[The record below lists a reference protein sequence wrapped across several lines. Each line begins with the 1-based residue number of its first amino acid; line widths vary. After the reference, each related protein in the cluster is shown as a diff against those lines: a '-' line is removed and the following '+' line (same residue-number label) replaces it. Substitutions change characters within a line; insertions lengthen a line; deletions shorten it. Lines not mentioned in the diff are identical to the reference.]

1 MFSGNSENLI
11 LNLNDSSK
19 SDYKIKIEKIF
30 SRIKKDELVLILMN
44 NSFESFFGFHVGLEN
59 EISMILLDYSVN
71 EDVLKNILELYHP
84 QWLWLPHEKTFSSTE
99 SYVLLNYRLNRSE
112 YLSSINISKY
122 RNLLLSTSGSTGS
135 PKFVRISYEN
145 LYANAHS
152 ISTYLNIKKT
162 DVTITNLPLSY
173 SFGLSVVNS
182 HLLAGSKV
190 VFTDY
195 SVVQKEFWDLVKE
208 HKVTSLFGVP
218 YTFEILDKMRFFRM
232 DLPHLRLIGQAGGR
246 MNPLLQEKYIAFCTQ
261 KGIEYYTMYGQTEAT
276 ARMSFVPPH
285 MAKEKLGSIG
295 IPIPGGR
302 FELRDENNQ
311 VIEATDS
318 VGELVYL
325 GPNVSLGYATCRED
339 LMKGD
344 ENEGLLYTGDL
355 ARRDNDGYYYL
366 VGRKN
371 RFLKLFGN
379 RVSLQDLED
388 KLQEL
393 GIESVCGGTD
403 DKLIAYTT
411 VADKMEFISTW
422 LSDVT
427 AIHRSAFEVKYID
440 RIPRNSSGK
449 ILYKELFGE

>member
-1 MFSGNSENLI
+1 MNVPFCSEFNSNFNVDSDFKSRVFLSSEVSIGSLCFIICSKKSELISILYDLLSIQATSILLEGKQFSSNNDLI
-11 LNLNDSSK
+11 QAFQPNFIFLSKEISCDFDLGTLIHESDRYFIFQTKFESSK
-19 SDYKIKIEKIF
+19 
-30 SRIKKDELVLILMN
+30 N
-44 NSFESFFGFHVGLEN
+44 
-59 EISMILLDYSVN
+59 
-71 EDVLKNILELYHP
+71 LKSLGA
-84 QWLWLPHEKTFSSTE
+84 
-99 SYVLLNYRLNRSE
+99 V
-112 YLSSINISKY
+112 
-122 RNLLLSTSGSTGS
+122 LLSTSGSTGS

-152 ISTYLNIKKT
+152 VSTYLNIKKT

-182 HLLAGSKV
+182 HLLAGAKV

-195 SVVQKEFWDLVKE
+195 SVVQKEFWELVKE

-246 MNPLLQEKYIAFCTQ
+246 MNPNLQEKYIAFCAQ

-276 ARMSFVPPH
+276 ARMSYVPPH
-285 MAKEKLGSIG
+285 MAKKKLGSIG

-318 VGELVYL
+318 VGELVYF
-325 GPNVSLGYATCRED
+325 GPNVSLGYATCRDD
-339 LMKGD
+339 LMKED
-344 ENEGLLYTGDL
+344 ENQGVLYTGDL
-355 ARRDNDGYYYL
+355 AKRDSDDYYYL

-411 VADKMEFISTW
+411 VADKMEFITTW

-427 AIHRSAFEVKYID
+427 SIQRSAFEVKYID
-440 RIPRNSSGK
+440 RIPRNLSGK

>member
-1 MFSGNSENLI
+1 MHVPFCSEFNSNFNVDSDFKSRVFLSSEVSIGSLCLIICSKKSEFISILYDLLSIKATSILLEGKQFSSNNNLI
-11 LNLNDSSK
+11 QAFQPNFIFLPKEISCDFDLGTIIHESDSYFIFQTKFESSK
-19 SDYKIKIEKIF
+19 
-30 SRIKKDELVLILMN
+30 N
-44 NSFESFFGFHVGLEN
+44 
-59 EISMILLDYSVN
+59 
-71 EDVLKNILELYHP
+71 LKSLG
-84 QWLWLPHEKTFSSTE
+84 T
-99 SYVLLNYRLNRSE
+99 V
-112 YLSSINISKY
+112 
-122 RNLLLSTSGSTGS
+122 LLSTSGSTGS
-135 PKFVRISYEN
+135 QKFVRISYEN
-145 LYANAHS
+145 LYANALS

-182 HLLAGSKV
+182 HLLAGAKV
-190 VFTDY
+190 VYTDY

-208 HKVTSLFGVP
+208 QKVTSLFGVP

-246 MNPLLQEKYIAFCTQ
+246 MNPTLQEKYIAFCAQ
-261 KGIEYYTMYGQTEAT
+261 NGIEYYTMYGQTEAT
-276 ARMSFVPPH
+276 ARMSYVPPH
-285 MAKEKLGSIG
+285 MAKKKLGSIG

-311 VIEATDS
+311 LIEATDS
-318 VGELVYL
+318 VGELVYF
-325 GPNVSLGYATCRED
+325 GPNVSLGYATCRDD
-339 LMKGD
+339 LMKEDDNQGV
-344 ENEGLLYTGDL
+344 LYTGDL
-355 ARRDNDGYYYL
+355 AKRDSDDYYYL

-411 VADKMEFISTW
+411 VADKMEFITTW

-427 AIHRSAFEVKYID
+427 SIHRSAFEVKYID
-440 RIPRNSSGK
+440 RIPRNLSGK